1 MNVAKFL
8 LFFWWHRICLKPWNI
23 GLNSMCKFAFRTE
36 EVFYGYIILNAI
48 TSAPFSHLAS

>member
-36 EVFYGYIILNAI
+36 EVFYSYIIFNAI